1 MKNLF
6 ASVLTLS
13 SLALLAGCGDDDPK
27 PGNTPDGGDPQ
38 ATEQDVSGSIQGDT
52 TWKAGT
58 TYTLKDYVFVESGTL
73 TIEPGVTIK
82 GETGSALV
90 ITREAKLNAV
100 GTAEKPIVFTSAQ
113 AEGTRA
119 AGDWGGVVLLGKAKI
134 NVAGGENT
142 IEGFFATSGD
152 TRTKYGGQDDAHD
165 CGKLKYARIEFA
177 GYELAEDNE
186 LNGLTTG
193 ACGSATDIDYVQVH
207 KGADDGVEMFGGTAG
222 LKHIVISQPDD
233 DGLDYDL
240 GWRGKVQFLVVQ
252 QNGTVGNRG
261 IEASGNKNDNGAQPH
276 TVPEIWNATFIGS
289 GRPAGTTPAQ
299 EGLVFNTGAGGLLR
313 NVIVAHFADKAV
325 DVDGTA
331 SAALWNA
338 ATPELSIQNTFFWS
352 NKGDT
357 VSIPNAP
364 NPKKDAAGNV
374 TDPDVSKF
382 VEAEKVL
389 ATGLNNK
396 VADAQL
402 TAALNLEAPNF
413 APAAGSPA
421 LNPDNAATPGAGF
434 DTSARFVGAVGAT
447 NWLAGWTAFPKN

>member
-1 MKNLF
+1 MKSLF

-13 SLALLAGCGDDDPK
+13 SLTLLAGCGDDEPN
-27 PGNTPDGGDPQ
+27 NTPDGGDPQ
-38 ATEQDVSGSIQGDT
+38 ATAQDVKGSITGDT
-52 TWKAGT
+52 IWKAGT

-73 TIEPGVTIK
+73 TIEPGVIVK
-82 GETGSALV
+82 GDTGSALV

-100 GTAEKPIVFTSAQ
+100 GTAEKPIVFTSSQ

-152 TRTKYGGQDDAHD
+152 TRTKYGGGDDAHD

-186 LNGLTTG
+186 INGLTVG
-193 ACGSATDIDYVQVH
+193 ACGTATDIDYVQVH

-222 LKHIVISQPDD
+222 LKHILISQPDD

-252 QNGTVGNRG
+252 QNAVVGNRA
-261 IEASGNKNDNGAQPH
+261 IEASGNKNDNVAQPH
-276 TVPEIWNATFIGS
+276 SVPEIWNATFIGS
-289 GRPAGTTPAQ
+289 GRAPGTAPAQ
-299 EGLVFNTGAGGLLR
+299 EGLVFNTGAGGLMR
-313 NVIVAHFADKAV
+313 NVIVANFADKAV

-338 ATPELSIQNTFFWS
+338 ATPELSIQNALFWN
-352 NKGDT
+352 NKGDS

-364 NPKKDAAGNV
+364 NPKKDASGTV

-382 VEAEKVL
+382 AEAEKVL

-396 VADAQL
+396 VVDAQL
-402 TAALNLEAPNF
+402 TAATNLDAPDF
-413 APAAGSPA
+413 TPATGSPA

-434 DTSARFVGAVGAT
+434 DTSARFVGAVGPT

>member
-1 MKNLF
+1 MKSLF

-13 SLALLAGCGDDDPK
+13 SLTLLAGCGDDEPN
-27 PGNTPDGGDPQ
+27 NTPDGGDPQ
-38 ATEQDVSGSIQGDT
+38 ATAQDVKGSITGDT
-52 TWKAGT
+52 IWKAGT

-73 TIEPGVTIK
+73 TIEPGVIVK
-82 GETGSALV
+82 GDTGSALV

-100 GTAEKPIVFTSAQ
+100 GTAEKPIVFTSSQ

-152 TRTKYGGQDDAHD
+152 TRTKYGGGDDAHD

-193 ACGSATDIDYVQVH
+193 ACGTATDIDYVQVH

-252 QNGTVGNRG
+252 QNAVVGNRA
-261 IEASGNKNDNGAQPH
+261 IEASGNKNDNVAQPH
-276 TVPEIWNATFIGS
+276 SVPEI
-289 GRPAGTTPAQ
+289 
-299 EGLVFNTGAGGLLR
+299 
-313 NVIVAHFADKAV
+313 
-325 DVDGTA
+325 
-331 SAALWNA
+331 
-338 ATPELSIQNTFFWS
+338 
-352 NKGDT
+352 
-357 VSIPNAP
+357 
-364 NPKKDAAGNV
+364 
-374 TDPDVSKF
+374 
-382 VEAEKVL
+382 
-389 ATGLNNK
+389 
-396 VADAQL
+396 
-402 TAALNLEAPNF
+402 
-413 APAAGSPA
+413 
-421 LNPDNAATPGAGF
+421 
-434 DTSARFVGAVGAT
+434 
-447 NWLAGWTAFPKN
+447 

>member
-1 MKNLF
+1 MKRLF
-6 ASVLTLS
+6 ASVLALS
-13 SLALLAGCGDDDPK
+13 SLTLLPACGDDKDTDNK
-27 PGNTPDGGDPQ
+27 PDGGPTQ
-38 ATEQDVSGSIQGDT
+38 TTAQDVSANITEDT

-58 TYTLKDYVFVESGTL
+58 TYTLKNYVFVEKGTL
-73 TIEPGVTIK
+73 TIEAGTTIL
-82 GETGSALV
+82 GDQGSALV
-90 ITREAKLNAV
+90 VTREAKLNAV
-100 GTAEKPIVFTSAQ
+100 GTAEKPIVFTSSQ
-113 AEGTRA
+113 AAGARA
-119 AGDWGGVVLLGKAKI
+119 AGDWGGVVLLGKARI

-152 TRTKYGGQDDAHD
+152 LKTKYGGTDDAHD

-222 LKHIVISQPDD
+222 LKHIVITQPDD

-240 GWRGKVQFLVVQ
+240 GYRGKVQFLVVQ
-252 QNGTVGNRG
+252 QNATVGNRG
-261 IEASGNKNDNGAQPH
+261 IEASGNKNDNAAQPH
-276 TVPEIWNATFIGS
+276 TMPEIWNATFIGS
-289 GRPAGTTPAQ
+289 GRAAGTTPAQ
-299 EGLVFNTGAGGLLR
+299 EGLVFNTGAGTLLR
-313 NVIVAHFADKAV
+313 NVIVASFADKAI

-338 ATPELSIQNTFFWS
+338 ATPELSVQGALFWS

-357 VSIPNAP
+357 ASIPNAP
-364 NPKKDAAGNV
+364 NPKKDAAGTV

-389 ATGLNNK
+389 AAGLNNK
-396 VADAQL
+396 VADPQL
-402 TAALNLEAPNF
+402 TAALNLDAPNF

-434 DTSARFVGAVGAT
+434 DTSARFVGAVGTT
-447 NWLAGWTAFPKN
+447 NWTTGWTAFPKN